1 MGMIPLLLDGAMGTE
16 LQNRNV
22 EIPLPL
28 WTADANIFHPDVVTS
43 IHREYIN
50 AGADIITT
58 NTFRSTS
65 WTYRKTGLNDFQ
77 SQERAKTSLYSAVEC
92 AHNASN
98 GSVKIAGSITSL

>member
-1 MGMIPLLLDGAMGTE
+1 MGTIPLLLDGAMGTE

-22 EIPLPL
+22 KIPLPL
-28 WTADANIFHPDVVTS
+28 WTADANISHPDVVTN

-77 SQERAKTSLYSAVEC
+77 SQERAMM
-92 AHNASN
+92 
-98 GSVKIAGSITSL
+98 